1 MDGRRA
7 LVIDDEVHFRYFLRV
22 LLEKAGFAVKMAR
35 NGIEALDVLRSWRPD
50 VITLDV
56 MMPEQSGLTFYG
68 AVCRD
73 EDWKRIPVVMLSA
86 VPISVR
92 EHAFATIGLTQGPLP
107 APAACLEKPCTPEAL
122 LEVVNPLDENRER
135 TANYIVK
142 YITEV
147 LSDNGYA
154 TCSAS
159 SVEEALSVLEA
170 ERPDLVTLD
179 MEMPDEWGPRF
190 YRKMSMNPAFKD
202 TPVIVISGLQ
212 GIHLAIRNAVA
223 TLQKPFDPEEL
234 LSIVNR
240 VLESKDAA
248 RKAMDGE

>member
-86 VPISVR
+86 VPISVMGTGFTILADADFLPDFTGLSACSTMLF
-92 EHAFATIGLTQGPLP
+92 HAPQAGQRPAHLGVSLP
-107 APAACLEKPCTPEAL
+107 H
-122 LEVVNPLDENRER
+122 
-135 TANYIVK
+135 
-142 YITEV
+142 
-147 LSDNGYA
+147 
-154 TCSAS
+154 
-159 SVEEALSVLEA
+159 SV
-170 ERPDLVTLD
+170 
-179 MEMPDEWGPRF
+179 
-190 YRKMSMNPAFKD
+190 
-202 TPVIVISGLQ
+202 Q
-212 GIHLAIRNAVA
+212 
-223 TLQKPFDPEEL
+223 
-234 LSIVNR
+234 
-240 VLESKDAA
+240 
-248 RKAMDGE
+248 

>member
-92 EHAFATIGLTQGPLP
+92 EHAFATIG
-107 APAACLEKPCTPEAL
+107 PAACLEKPCTPEAL
-122 LEVVNPLDENRER
+122 LEVVNRLVPEPT
-135 TANYIVK
+135 TA
-142 YITEV
+142 
-147 LSDNGYA
+147 
-154 TCSAS
+154 
-159 SVEEALSVLEA
+159 
-170 ERPDLVTLD
+170 
-179 MEMPDEWGPRF
+179 
-190 YRKMSMNPAFKD
+190 
-202 TPVIVISGLQ
+202 
-212 GIHLAIRNAVA
+212 
-223 TLQKPFDPEEL
+223 
-234 LSIVNR
+234 
-240 VLESKDAA
+240 
-248 RKAMDGE
+248 

>member
-35 NGIEALDVLRSWRPD
+35 NGIEALDVLP
-50 VITLDV
+50 LDV

-122 LEVVNPLDENRER
+122 LEVVNRLVPEPT
-135 TANYIVK
+135 TA
-142 YITEV
+142 
-147 LSDNGYA
+147 
-154 TCSAS
+154 
-159 SVEEALSVLEA
+159 
-170 ERPDLVTLD
+170 
-179 MEMPDEWGPRF
+179 
-190 YRKMSMNPAFKD
+190 
-202 TPVIVISGLQ
+202 
-212 GIHLAIRNAVA
+212 
-223 TLQKPFDPEEL
+223 
-234 LSIVNR
+234 
-240 VLESKDAA
+240 
-248 RKAMDGE
+248 

>member
-86 VPISVR
+86 VPISASNCTFWVCER
-92 EHAFATIGLTQGPLP
+92 VMP
-107 APAACLEKPCTPEAL
+107 ARMAPKFLKRLMVSRQA
-122 LEVVNPLDENRER
+122 VR
-135 TANYIVK
+135 TA
-142 YITEV
+142 
-147 LSDNGYA
+147 
-154 TCSAS
+154 
-159 SVEEALSVLEA
+159 
-170 ERPDLVTLD
+170 P
-179 MEMPDEWGPRF
+179 
-190 YRKMSMNPAFKD
+190 
-202 TPVIVISGLQ
+202 
-212 GIHLAIRNAVA
+212 
-223 TLQKPFDPEEL
+223 
-234 LSIVNR
+234 
-240 VLESKDAA
+240 
-248 RKAMDGE
+248 